1 MTSALYGRRPLQY
14 EETEEREGDDMSAQ
28 SFGCDFGTSS
38 IKIYSRES
46 DTIYC
51 EKNMVAIEEKKGM
64 IAYGNEAF
72 DMHEKAP
79 SNIEV
84 LYPMSF
90 GTVASI
96 TYMQQFLRSFLEERT
111 KGSLKGAEFIVALP
125 TDVQDRVFTTLIH
138 GTGIKTKNVEL
149 IDKPVAAGLGLGLD
163 VTQAQGVM
171 LVDVGA
177 DTTEISILS
186 LGGTVTSKLIKN
198 GGNKIDEAIS
208 SAIRR
213 EYGYFIGNKTAE
225 ILKNELGYQPGDT
238 TTKREICGRNMAL
251 GLPALLE
258 ITADFVANAI
268 AEQLKAIV
276 DAIKM
281 ILERTPPE
289 LGVDIIRNGI
299 FLTGGVAN
307 LKGLDGL
314 IADATNIKVNLVDKP
329 EECVARGL
337 ERVIKEKQFHL
348 PGMLFQPVCSANPVR
363 EFVDDLFALP
373 QKRFQGQIQLFR
385 RSPLIITDPN
395 PEHILP
401 SQSYIFIAPLS
412 PAWRSYYIISP
423 GAGAEPSCP
432 RAAKLY
438 IRGSL
443 LYKICISLPNIS

>member
-1 MTSALYGRRPLQY
+1 
-14 EETEEREGDDMSAQ
+14 MSAQ

-38 IKIYSRES
+38 IKIYSKES
-46 DTIYC
+46 DTIYS

-64 IAYGNEAF
+64 IAYGDEAF

-79 SNIEV
+79 ANIDV
-84 LYPMSF
+84 FYPMSF

-96 TYMQQFLRSFLEERT
+96 TYMQEFLRAFLESHT
-111 KGSLKGAEFIVALP
+111 KGNLKGAEFIIALP
-125 TDVQDRVFTTLIH
+125 TDVQDRVFTTLIQ
-138 GTGIKTKNVEL
+138 GTGLKSKNVAL

-186 LGGTVTSKLIKN
+186 LGGTVTSKLIKV
-198 GGNKIDEAIS
+198 GGNKLDEAIAN
-208 SAIRR
+208 AIRR

-225 ILKNELGYQPGDT
+225 ILKNELGYQPGNT
-238 TTKREICGRNMAL
+238 TDSREICGRNMAL
-251 GLPALLE
+251 GLPAMLE

-268 AEQLKAIV
+268 SEQLKSIV

-307 LKGLDGL
+307 LIGLDDL
-314 IADATNIKVNLVDKP
+314 IAKATNIRVNQVERP

-337 ERVIKEKQFHL
+337 ARVIKEK
-348 PGMLFQPVCSANPVR
+348 
-363 EFVDDLFALP
+363 EFRSLTFATKE
-373 QKRFQGQIQLFR
+373 QAY
-385 RSPLIITDPN
+385 N
-395 PEHILP
+395 
-401 SQSYIFIAPLS
+401 
-412 PAWRSYYIISP
+412 
-423 GAGAEPSCP
+423 
-432 RAAKLY
+432 
-438 IRGSL
+438 
-443 LYKICISLPNIS
+443 

>member
-1 MTSALYGRRPLQY
+1 
-14 EETEEREGDDMSAQ
+14 MSAQ

-38 IKIYSRES
+38 IKIYSKES
-46 DTIYC
+46 DTIYS

-64 IAYGNEAF
+64 IAYGDEAF

-79 SNIEV
+79 ANIDV
-84 LYPMSF
+84 FYPMSF

-96 TYMQQFLRSFLEERT
+96 TYMQEFLRAFLESHT
-111 KGSLKGAEFIVALP
+111 KGNLKGAEFVIALP
-125 TDVQDRVFTTLIH
+125 TDVQDRVFTTLIQ
-138 GTGIKTKNVEL
+138 GTGLKSKNVAL

-186 LGGTVTSKLIKN
+186 LGGTVTSKLIKV
-198 GGNKIDEAIS
+198 GGNKIDEAIAN
-208 SAIRR
+208 AIRR

-225 ILKNELGYQPGDT
+225 ILKNELGYQPGNT
-238 TTKREICGRNMAL
+238 TDRREICGRNMAM
-251 GLPALLE
+251 GLPAMLE

-268 AEQLKAIV
+268 SEQLKSIV

-307 LKGLDGL
+307 LTGLDDL
-314 IADATNIKVNLVDKP
+314 IAKATNIRVNQVERP

-337 ERVIKEKQFHL
+337 ARVIKEK
-348 PGMLFQPVCSANPVR
+348 
-363 EFVDDLFALP
+363 EFRSLTFATKE
-373 QKRFQGQIQLFR
+373 QAY
-385 RSPLIITDPN
+385 N
-395 PEHILP
+395 
-401 SQSYIFIAPLS
+401 
-412 PAWRSYYIISP
+412 
-423 GAGAEPSCP
+423 
-432 RAAKLY
+432 
-438 IRGSL
+438 
-443 LYKICISLPNIS
+443 

>member
-1 MTSALYGRRPLQY
+1 
-14 EETEEREGDDMSAQ
+14 MSAQ

-38 IKIYSRES
+38 IKIYSKES

-64 IAYGNEAF
+64 IAYGDEAF
-72 DMHEKAP
+72 EMHEKAP

-96 TYMQQFLRSFLEERT
+96 TYMQEFLKAFLETHT
-111 KGSLKGAEFIVALP
+111 KGNLKGAEFVVALP
-125 TDVQDRVFTTLIH
+125 TDVQDRVFSTLIQ
-138 GTGIKTKNVEL
+138 GTGLKSKNIQM

-163 VTQAQGVM
+163 VTQSQGIM
-171 LVDVGA
+171 IVDVGA

-198 GGNKIDEAIS
+198 GGNKIDEAIAN
-208 SAIRR
+208 AIRR

-225 ILKNELGYQPGDT
+225 ILKDELGYQPGDT
-238 TTKREICGRNMAL
+238 TSKREICGRNMAL

-268 AEQLKAIV
+268 AENLKSIV
-276 DAIKM
+276 DAIKV

-307 LKGLDGL
+307 LKGLDKL
-314 IADATNIKVNLVDKP
+314 IADATNIKVNLVEKP

-337 ERVIKEKQFHL
+337 ERVIKEK
-348 PGMLFQPVCSANPVR
+348 
-363 EFVDDLFALP
+363 EF
-373 QKRFQGQIQLFR
+373 K
-385 RSPLIITDPN
+385 
-395 PEHILP
+395 
-401 SQSYIFIAPLS
+401 
-412 PAWRSYYIISP
+412 
-423 GAGAEPSCP
+423 
-432 RAAKLY
+432 
-438 IRGSL
+438 SL
-443 LYKICISLPNIS
+443 TFVTKEQNYN

>member
-1 MTSALYGRRPLQY
+1 
-14 EETEEREGDDMSAQ
+14 MSAQ
-28 SFGCDFGTSS
+28 SFGCDFGTSA

-46 DTIYC
+46 DAIYC

-64 IAYGNEAF
+64 IAYGDEAF

-84 LYPMSF
+84 LYPMSY

-96 TYMQQFLRSFLEERT
+96 TYMQQFLRAFLEGHS
-111 KGSLKGAEFIVALP
+111 KGSLKGAEFVVALP
-125 TDVQDRVFTTLIH
+125 TDVQDRVFTTLIQ
-138 GTGIKTKNVEL
+138 GTGLKTKNICL

-163 VTQAQGVM
+163 VREAQGVM

-225 ILKNELGYQPGDT
+225 ILKNELGYAPGDIMSR
-238 TTKREICGRNMAL
+238 REICGRNMVL

-268 AEQLKAIV
+268 QEQLKAIV
-276 DAIKM
+276 DAIKV

-299 FLTGGVAN
+299 FLVGGVAN
-307 LKGLDGL
+307 LTGLDEL
-314 IADATNIKVNLVDKP
+314 VANATNIKVNLVENP

-337 ERVIKEKQFHL
+337 ARVINEKEYRSL
-348 PGMLFQPVCSANPVR
+348 T
-363 EFVDDLFALP
+363 FVTKEQVYD
-373 QKRFQGQIQLFR
+373 
-385 RSPLIITDPN
+385 
-395 PEHILP
+395 
-401 SQSYIFIAPLS
+401 
-412 PAWRSYYIISP
+412 
-423 GAGAEPSCP
+423 
-432 RAAKLY
+432 
-438 IRGSL
+438 
-443 LYKICISLPNIS
+443 

>member
-1 MTSALYGRRPLQY
+1 
-14 EETEEREGDDMSAQ
+14 MSAQ

-38 IKIYSRES
+38 IKIYSKES

-79 SNIEV
+79 ANIEV

-238 TTKREICGRNMAL
+238 TTKREICGRNMVI
-251 GLPALLE
+251 GLPQMLE
-258 ITADFVANAI
+258 ITTEFVYESI
-268 AEQLKAIV
+268 KEQLNVIM
-276 DAIKM
+276 DAVKS

-299 FLTGGVAN
+299 YLTGGSARIR
-307 LKGLDGL
+307 KLDQL
-314 IADATNIKVNLVDKP
+314 IQERSGIRVTVDNEP
-329 EECVARGL
+329 ELSVARGL
-337 ERVIKEKQFHL
+337 ARVINDKEFRSL
-348 PGMLFQPVCSANPVR
+348 A
-363 EFVDDLFALP
+363 FVTKE
-373 QKRFQGQIQLFR
+373 QKY
-385 RSPLIITDPN
+385 
-395 PEHILP
+395 E
-401 SQSYIFIAPLS
+401 
-412 PAWRSYYIISP
+412 
-423 GAGAEPSCP
+423 
-432 RAAKLY
+432 
-438 IRGSL
+438 
-443 LYKICISLPNIS
+443 

>member
-1 MTSALYGRRPLQY
+1 
-14 EETEEREGDDMSAQ
+14 MSAQ

-38 IKIYSRES
+38 IKIYSKES

-64 IAYGNEAF
+64 IAYGDEAF
-72 DMHEKAP
+72 EMHEKAP

-96 TYMQQFLRSFLEERT
+96 TYMQEFLKAFLEIHT
-111 KGSLKGAEFIVALP
+111 KGNLKGAEFVVALP
-125 TDVQDRVFTTLIH
+125 TDVQDRVFSTLIQ
-138 GTGIKTKNVEL
+138 GTGLKSRNIQM

-163 VTQAQGVM
+163 VTQSQGIM
-171 LVDVGA
+171 IVDVGA

-198 GGNKIDEAIS
+198 GGNKIDEAIAN
-208 SAIRR
+208 AIRR

-238 TTKREICGRNMAL
+238 TSKREICGRNMAL

-268 AEQLKAIV
+268 AENLKSIV
-276 DAIKM
+276 DAIKV

-307 LKGLDGL
+307 LKGLDKL
-314 IADATNIKVNLVDKP
+314 IADATNIKVNLVEKP

-337 ERVIKEKQFHL
+337 ERVIKEK
-348 PGMLFQPVCSANPVR
+348 
-363 EFVDDLFALP
+363 EFKNLTFVTKE
-373 QKRFQGQIQLFR
+373 Q
-385 RSPLIITDPN
+385 N
-395 PEHILP
+395 
-401 SQSYIFIAPLS
+401 Y
-412 PAWRSYYIISP
+412 
-423 GAGAEPSCP
+423 
-432 RAAKLY
+432 
-438 IRGSL
+438 
-443 LYKICISLPNIS
+443 N

>member
-1 MTSALYGRRPLQY
+1 
-14 EETEEREGDDMSAQ
+14 MSAQ

-38 IKIYSRES
+38 IKIYSKES
-46 DTIYC
+46 DTIYS

-64 IAYGNEAF
+64 IAYGDEAF

-79 SNIEV
+79 ANIDV
-84 LYPMSF
+84 FYPMSF

-96 TYMQQFLRSFLEERT
+96 TYMQEFLRAFLESHT
-111 KGSLKGAEFIVALP
+111 KGNLKGAEFIIALP
-125 TDVQDRVFTTLIH
+125 TDVQDRVFTTLIQ
-138 GTGIKTKNVEL
+138 GTGLKSKNVAL

-186 LGGTVTSKLIKN
+186 LGGTVTSKLIKV
-198 GGNKIDEAIS
+198 GGNKIDEAIAN
-208 SAIRR
+208 AIRR

-225 ILKNELGYQPGDT
+225 ILKNELGYQPGNT
-238 TTKREICGRNMAL
+238 TDSREICGRNMAL
-251 GLPALLE
+251 GLPAMLE

-268 AEQLKAIV
+268 SEQLKSIV

-307 LKGLDGL
+307 LIGLDDL
-314 IADATNIKVNLVDKP
+314 IAKATNIRVNQVERP

-337 ERVIKEKQFHL
+337 ARVIKEK
-348 PGMLFQPVCSANPVR
+348 
-363 EFVDDLFALP
+363 EFRSLTFATKE
-373 QKRFQGQIQLFR
+373 QAY
-385 RSPLIITDPN
+385 N
-395 PEHILP
+395 
-401 SQSYIFIAPLS
+401 
-412 PAWRSYYIISP
+412 
-423 GAGAEPSCP
+423 
-432 RAAKLY
+432 
-438 IRGSL
+438 
-443 LYKICISLPNIS
+443 

>member
-163 VTQAQGVM
+163 
-171 LVDVGA
+171 D
-177 DTTEISILS
+177 
-186 LGGTVTSKLIKN
+186 
-198 GGNKIDEAIS
+198 
-208 SAIRR
+208 
-213 EYGYFIGNKTAE
+213 
-225 ILKNELGYQPGDT
+225 
-238 TTKREICGRNMAL
+238 
-251 GLPALLE
+251 
-258 ITADFVANAI
+258 
-268 AEQLKAIV
+268 
-276 DAIKM
+276 
-281 ILERTPPE
+281 
-289 LGVDIIRNGI
+289 
-299 FLTGGVAN
+299 
-307 LKGLDGL
+307 
-314 IADATNIKVNLVDKP
+314 
-329 EECVARGL
+329 
-337 ERVIKEKQFHL
+337 
-348 PGMLFQPVCSANPVR
+348 
-363 EFVDDLFALP
+363 
-373 QKRFQGQIQLFR
+373 QKRR
-385 RSPLIITDPN
+385 
-395 PEHILP
+395 
-401 SQSYIFIAPLS
+401 
-412 PAWRSYYIISP
+412 
-423 GAGAEPSCP
+423 
-432 RAAKLY
+432 K
-438 IRGSL
+438 
-443 LYKICISLPNIS
+443 

>member
-1 MTSALYGRRPLQY
+1 
-14 EETEEREGDDMSAQ
+14 MSAQ

-38 IKIYSRES
+38 IKIYSKES
-46 DTIYC
+46 DTIYS

-64 IAYGNEAF
+64 IAYGDEAF

-79 SNIEV
+79 ANIDV
-84 LYPMSF
+84 FYPMSF

-96 TYMQQFLRSFLEERT
+96 TYMQEFLRAFLESHT
-111 KGSLKGAEFIVALP
+111 KGNLKGAEFVIALP
-125 TDVQDRVFTTLIH
+125 TDVQDRVFTTLIQ
-138 GTGIKTKNVEL
+138 GTGLKSKNVAL

-186 LGGTVTSKLIKN
+186 LGGTVTSKLIKV
-198 GGNKIDEAIS
+198 GGNKIDEAIAN
-208 SAIRR
+208 AIRR

-225 ILKNELGYQPGDT
+225 ILKNELGYQPGNT
-238 TTKREICGRNMAL
+238 TDSREICGRNMAL
-251 GLPALLE
+251 GLPAMLE

-268 AEQLKAIV
+268 SEQLKSIV

-307 LKGLDGL
+307 LTGLDDL
-314 IADATNIKVNLVDKP
+314 IAKATNIRVNQVERP

-337 ERVIKEKQFHL
+337 ARVIKEK
-348 PGMLFQPVCSANPVR
+348 
-363 EFVDDLFALP
+363 EFRSLTFATKE
-373 QKRFQGQIQLFR
+373 QAY
-385 RSPLIITDPN
+385 N
-395 PEHILP
+395 
-401 SQSYIFIAPLS
+401 
-412 PAWRSYYIISP
+412 
-423 GAGAEPSCP
+423 
-432 RAAKLY
+432 
-438 IRGSL
+438 
-443 LYKICISLPNIS
+443 

>member
-1 MTSALYGRRPLQY
+1 
-14 EETEEREGDDMSAQ
+14 MSAQ

-38 IKIYSRES
+38 IKIYSKES
-46 DTIYC
+46 DTIYS

-64 IAYGNEAF
+64 IAYGDEAF

-79 SNIEV
+79 ANIDV
-84 LYPMSF
+84 FYPMSF

-96 TYMQQFLRSFLEERT
+96 TYMQEFLRAFLESHT
-111 KGSLKGAEFIVALP
+111 KGNLKGAEFIIALP
-125 TDVQDRVFTTLIH
+125 TDVQDRVFTTLIQ
-138 GTGIKTKNVEL
+138 GTGLKSKNVAL

-186 LGGTVTSKLIKN
+186 LGGTVTSKLIKV
-198 GGNKIDEAIS
+198 GGNKLDEAIAN
-208 SAIRR
+208 AIRR

-225 ILKNELGYQPGDT
+225 ILKNELGYQPGNT
-238 TTKREICGRNMAL
+238 TDSREICGRNMAL
-251 GLPALLE
+251 GLPAMLE

-268 AEQLKAIV
+268 SEQLKSIV

-307 LKGLDGL
+307 LTGLDDL
-314 IADATNIKVNLVDKP
+314 IAKATNIRVNQVERP

-337 ERVIKEKQFHL
+337 ARVIKEK
-348 PGMLFQPVCSANPVR
+348 
-363 EFVDDLFALP
+363 EFRSLTFATKE
-373 QKRFQGQIQLFR
+373 QAY
-385 RSPLIITDPN
+385 N
-395 PEHILP
+395 
-401 SQSYIFIAPLS
+401 
-412 PAWRSYYIISP
+412 
-423 GAGAEPSCP
+423 
-432 RAAKLY
+432 
-438 IRGSL
+438 
-443 LYKICISLPNIS
+443 

>member
-1 MTSALYGRRPLQY
+1 
-14 EETEEREGDDMSAQ
+14 MSAQ

-38 IKIYSRES
+38 IKIYSKES
-46 DTIYC
+46 DTIYS

-64 IAYGNEAF
+64 IAYGDEAF

-79 SNIEV
+79 ANIDV
-84 LYPMSF
+84 FYPMSF

-96 TYMQQFLRSFLEERT
+96 TYMQEFLRAFLESHT
-111 KGSLKGAEFIVALP
+111 KGNLKGAEFIIALP
-125 TDVQDRVFTTLIH
+125 TDVQDRVFTTLIQ
-138 GTGIKTKNVEL
+138 GTGLKSKNVAL

-186 LGGTVTSKLIKN
+186 LGGTVTSKLIKV
-198 GGNKIDEAIS
+198 GGNKIDEAIAN
-208 SAIRR
+208 AIRR

-225 ILKNELGYQPGDT
+225 ILKNELGYQPGNT
-238 TTKREICGRNMAL
+238 TDSREICGRNMAL
-251 GLPALLE
+251 GLPAMLE

-268 AEQLKAIV
+268 SEQLKSIV

-307 LKGLDGL
+307 LTGLDDL
-314 IADATNIKVNLVDKP
+314 IAKATNIRVNQVERP

-337 ERVIKEKQFHL
+337 ARVIKEK
-348 PGMLFQPVCSANPVR
+348 
-363 EFVDDLFALP
+363 EFRSLTFATKE
-373 QKRFQGQIQLFR
+373 QAY
-385 RSPLIITDPN
+385 N
-395 PEHILP
+395 
-401 SQSYIFIAPLS
+401 
-412 PAWRSYYIISP
+412 
-423 GAGAEPSCP
+423 
-432 RAAKLY
+432 
-438 IRGSL
+438 
-443 LYKICISLPNIS
+443 

>member
-1 MTSALYGRRPLQY
+1 
-14 EETEEREGDDMSAQ
+14 MSAQ

-38 IKIYSRES
+38 IKIYSKES

-64 IAYGNEAF
+64 IAYGDEAF
-72 DMHEKAP
+72 EMHEKAP
-79 SNIEV
+79 SNIEG

-96 TYMQQFLRSFLEERT
+96 TYMQEFLKAFLETHT
-111 KGSLKGAEFIVALP
+111 KGNLKGAEFVVALP
-125 TDVQDRVFTTLIH
+125 TDVQDRVFSTLIQ
-138 GTGIKTKNVEL
+138 GTGLKSRNIQM

-163 VTQAQGVM
+163 VTQSQGIM
-171 LVDVGA
+171 IVDVGA

-198 GGNKIDEAIS
+198 GGNKIDEAIAN
-208 SAIRR
+208 AIRR

-225 ILKNELGYQPGDT
+225 ILKDELGYQPGDT
-238 TTKREICGRNMAL
+238 TSKREICGRNMAL

-268 AEQLKAIV
+268 AENLKSIV
-276 DAIKM
+276 DAIKV

-307 LKGLDGL
+307 LKGLDKL
-314 IADATNIKVNLVDKP
+314 IADATNIKVNLVEKP

-337 ERVIKEKQFHL
+337 ERVIKEK
-348 PGMLFQPVCSANPVR
+348 
-363 EFVDDLFALP
+363 EF
-373 QKRFQGQIQLFR
+373 K
-385 RSPLIITDPN
+385 
-395 PEHILP
+395 
-401 SQSYIFIAPLS
+401 
-412 PAWRSYYIISP
+412 
-423 GAGAEPSCP
+423 
-432 RAAKLY
+432 
-438 IRGSL
+438 SL
-443 LYKICISLPNIS
+443 TFVTKEQNYN